1 MMSNNK
7 LNRTSLLFL
16 LALSIGISACGGA
29 SAETD
34 QPEAAAQ
41 SNERIVKVNTYQLS
55 LSTFEDI
62 IPLTGVLAAPQ
73 DASLSAQT
81 AGTVTEIVEVG
92 QSVSKGDVIAR
103 LDDRIIRAAL
113 DQAKAT
119 RASFASSANLA
130 EDLFKRQEPL
140 FRDSIVSAIEFENV
154 RAQVN
159 QAKAALAQADAAVSG
174 AEQQLEN
181 TYVRAPFSGTV
192 EMRMAEKGEQVVPGS
207 PIARIVD
214 TSSLKIQA
222 GVPERYAADVRVGS
236 KVMVSFKAYGGDL
249 VASKISMVGNVIDP
263 KSRSFMIELNIS
275 NDGRKLKPEM
285 IVDVLIT
292 RRILTDQIVLPQT
305 PIIRDEN
312 GESVYIVDN
321 SASGPVAKQV
331 SITTGASFGGKTVVS
346 SGLVA
351 GQQVITVGQ
360 TMVTDLDRAEIAS
373 DAS

>member
-1 MMSNNK
+1 MSNNK

-305 PIIRDEN
+305 AIIRDEN

-331 SITTGASFGGKTVVS
+331 SITTGASFGGETVVS

-360 TMVTDLDRAEIAS
+360 TMVTDLDRVEIAS

>member
-16 LALSIGISACGGA
+16 LALSLGISACGGA
-29 SAETD
+29 SAEAE
-34 QPEAAAQ
+34 QPDAADQ

-305 PIIRDEN
+305 AIIRDEN

-331 SITTGASFGGKTVVS
+331 SITTGASFGGKTVVT

-360 TMVTDLDRAEIAS
+360 TMVTDLDRVEIAS

>member
-16 LALSIGISACGGA
+16 LALSLAISACGGA
-29 SAETD
+29 SAEAE
-34 QPEAAAQ
+34 QPDAADQ
-41 SNERIVKVNTYQLS
+41 SNERVVKVNTYELS

-92 QSVSKGDVIAR
+92 QAVAQGDVIAR

-181 TYVRAPFSGTV
+181 TFVRAPFSGTI

-236 KVMVSFKAYGGDL
+236 RAIVSFKAYGGDL
-249 VASKISMVGNVIDP
+249 IASKISMVGNVIDP

-275 NDGRKLKPEM
+275 NGDRELKPEM

-292 RRILTDQIVLPQT
+292 RRVLTDQIVLPQT
-305 PIIRDEN
+305 AIIRDEN
-312 GESVYIVDN
+312 GESVYIVDT

-331 SITTGASFGGKTVVS
+331 SITTGASFGGKTVVT

-360 TMVTDLDRAEIAS
+360 TMVTDLDRVEITS

>member
-1 MMSNNK
+1 MSNNK

-92 QSVSKGDVIAR
+92 PSVSKGDVIAR

-305 PIIRDEN
+305 AIIRDEN

-360 TMVTDLDRAEIAS
+360 TMVTDLDRVEIAS

>member
-1 MMSNNK
+1 MSNNK

-92 QSVSKGDVIAR
+92 HSVSKGDVIAR

-305 PIIRDEN
+305 AIIRDEN
-312 GESVYIVDN
+312 GESVYIVYN

-360 TMVTDLDRAEIAS
+360 TMVTDLDRVEIAS

>member
-305 PIIRDEN
+305 AIIRDEN
-312 GESVYIVDN
+312 GESVYIVYN

-360 TMVTDLDRAEIAS
+360 TMVTDLDRVEIAS

>member
-1 MMSNNK
+1 
-7 LNRTSLLFL
+7 
-16 LALSIGISACGGA
+16 
-29 SAETD
+29 
-34 QPEAAAQ
+34 
-41 SNERIVKVNTYQLS
+41 
-55 LSTFEDI
+55 
-62 IPLTGVLAAPQ
+62 
-73 DASLSAQT
+73 
-81 AGTVTEIVEVG
+81 
-92 QSVSKGDVIAR
+92 
-103 LDDRIIRAAL
+103 
-113 DQAKAT
+113 
-119 RASFASSANLA
+119 
-130 EDLFKRQEPL
+130 
-140 FRDSIVSAIEFENV
+140 
-154 RAQVN
+154 
-159 QAKAALAQADAAVSG
+159 
-174 AEQQLEN
+174 
-181 TYVRAPFSGTV
+181 
-192 EMRMAEKGEQVVPGS
+192 MRMAEKGEQVVPGS

-305 PIIRDEN
+305 AIIRDEN

-360 TMVTDLDRAEIAS
+360 TMVTDLDRVEIAS
-373 DAS
+373 YAS

>member
-305 PIIRDEN
+305 AIIRDEN

-360 TMVTDLDRAEIAS
+360 TMVTDLDRVEIAS

>member
-1 MMSNNK
+1 MSNNK

-305 PIIRDEN
+305 AIIRDEN

-360 TMVTDLDRAEIAS
+360 TMVTDLDRVEIAS

>member
-1 MMSNNK
+1 MSNNK

-214 TSSLKIQA
+214 TSNLKIQA

-305 PIIRDEN
+305 AIILDEN

-360 TMVTDLDRAEIAS
+360 TMVTDLDRVEIAS

>member
-113 DQAKAT
+113 DQEKAT

-263 KSRSFMIELNIS
+263 
-275 NDGRKLKPEM
+275 
-285 IVDVLIT
+285 
-292 RRILTDQIVLPQT
+292 
-305 PIIRDEN
+305 
-312 GESVYIVDN
+312 
-321 SASGPVAKQV
+321 
-331 SITTGASFGGKTVVS
+331 
-346 SGLVA
+346 
-351 GQQVITVGQ
+351 
-360 TMVTDLDRAEIAS
+360 
-373 DAS
+373 